1 MAGSRRSPK
10 PSRISPLPRLHTIWE
25 IVNHVRFWHEV
36 VTLQRNTE
44 PWQLLHGLI
53 AHTAYHTA
61 QIIML
66 RRLQGIWI
74 VDWRERAEKIY

>member
-1 MAGSRRSPK
+1 MDRAALGAQDTDEQLTTP
-10 PSRISPLPRLHTIWE
+10 
-25 IVNHVRFWHEV
+25 
-36 VTLQRNTE
+36 LQRNTE

-74 VDWRERAEKIY
+74 VDWREWAKKIY